1 VAANYL
7 CVLET
12 ARLLLA
18 APHAANEDQRA
29 QVSSSNVVDGGWGC
43 SRLALL
49 PNLRAGVRDAWPW
62 YAS

>member
-1 VAANYL
+1 VWPQQVAANYL

-29 QVSSSNVVDGGWGC
+29 QV
-43 SRLALL
+43 
-49 PNLRAGVRDAWPW
+49 RDF
-62 YAS
+62 